1 MSRHHSPPRGSL
13 TRREFVLRLGAGS
26 GVALAL
32 PALLDACA
40 RPEAASAVAGGAWDR
55 VPEILARIT
64 PPVFPDRVLSIV
76 DHGAVA
82 DGITSCTEAIRTAIA
97 ACADAGGGRVLVPAG
112 RFFTGPIHLRSNV
125 ELHVSDGATLLFSTD
140 PADYPN
146 VFTRWE
152 GVELMNHSP
161 LIYAFEQENIAI
173 TGAGTLDG
181 QAAETNWW
189 PWKGAWGSH
198 REWADVPNQLPAR
211 ARLFEMAEAGVP
223 PAERVFG
230 QGSYLRPQFIQPYR
244 CRNVLI
250 DGVTI
255 LRSPMWEVHPVLCTN
270 VTVRGLTIDT
280 HGPNNDGCDPES
292 CTDVLIEDCLFDTGD
307 DCIAIKSG
315 RNADGRRLAA
325 PSENIV
331 VRGCH
336 MRDGHGGVTI
346 GSEIS
351 GGVRDVFAENCEMD
365 SPNLDRALRIKT
377 NAMRG
382 GVIERVHMRDVRV
395 AQVGDAIVHVDF
407 HYEEGA
413 RGDFQPTVRSI
424 DVRAVTSAKS
434 DYALYM
440 RGFPDAPIRD
450 VRLTDCAFSGV
461 EKANVLENVEG
472 LVLENVEVN
481 GAPMTGTTA

>member
-1 MSRHHSPPRGSL
+1 
-13 TRREFVLRLGAGS
+13 
-26 GVALAL
+26 
-32 PALLDACA
+32 
-40 RPEAASAVAGGAWDR
+40 
-55 VPEILARIT
+55 
-64 PPVFPDRVLSIV
+64 
-76 DHGAVA
+76 
-82 DGITSCTEAIRTAIA
+82 
-97 ACADAGGGRVLVPAG
+97 
-112 RFFTGPIHLRSNV
+112 
-125 ELHVSDGATLLFSTD
+125 
-140 PADYPN
+140 
-146 VFTRWE
+146 
-152 GVELMNHSP
+152 
-161 LIYAFEQENIAI
+161 
-173 TGAGTLDG
+173 
-181 QAAETNWW
+181 
-189 PWKGAWGSH
+189 
-198 REWADVPNQLPAR
+198 
-211 ARLFEMAEAGVP
+211 
-223 PAERVFG
+223 
-230 QGSYLRPQFIQPYR
+230 
-244 CRNVLI
+244 
-250 DGVTI
+250 VTI

-292 CTDVLIEDCLFDTGD
+292 CADVLIEDCLFDTGD

-331 VRGCH
+331 IRGCH

-407 HYEEGA
+407 YYEEGP

-424 DVRAVTSAKS
+424 DVRDVTSAKI

-440 RGFPDAPIRD
+440 RAFPDAPIRD
-450 VRLTDCAFSGV
+450 VRLTDCAFTGV

-472 LVLENVEVN
+472 LVVENVQVN
-481 GAPMTGTTA
+481 GAPMAAATA